1 MKAKWSG
8 LFIKTKHS
16 GEHITTVRIL
26 VFSGNF
32 LGGVGVASRYCVVL
46 SYLAVFWKNAVS
58 FLFSTFKLDR
68 SLSIHVPALSGIAE
82 LFIFI
87 ISASCNS

>member
-16 GEHITTVRIL
+16 REHIKTGRIL

-32 LGGVGVASRYCVVL
+32 LGRVGVASRYCVVL
-46 SYLAVFWKNAVS
+46 SYLAVFWKNAVPL
-58 FLFSTFKLDR
+58 LFSTFKVDI

-82 LFIFI
+82 MFVFIV
-87 ISASCNS
+87 SAFCNS